1 MGGRFLAG
9 NCSPAWLAGRLQPFL
24 WFGLEILWPPLPCPR
39 PPPQDRRFCPG
50 ISPCAPPLPTSA
62 CRFQAN
68 FTHWL
73 SLWGEAWWEV
83 INPVVTASNI
93 WRPQAQK
100 HRPARSQ
107 LGCPSAA
114 RAGEADPRLQLRP

>member
-1 MGGRFLAG
+1 MGGAFPGGKLQPCVAGRPGFNPSSGLGLRFCGLH
-9 NCSPAWLAGRLQPFL
+9 SPAPA
-24 WFGLEILWPPLPCPR
+24 R
-39 PPPQDRRFCPG
+39 PPGQEVLSG